1 MKKVELKGLD
11 KTCFAETLKN
21 GLSIILIPYADK
33 NNYYISYVTKYG
45 SEVNTFIPK
54 DRKKYI
60 TVTNGI
66 AHFLEHK
73 MFEQKDGIDPFKF
86 FAESGTGANAFTS
99 FDRTQYICYGTKE
112 LEKNLKFLIK
122 YVNEPYF
129 TDENVE
135 KEKGIIKEEIKM
147 YDDIPEWV
155 LENSLR
161 DAIYKNHP
169 RKIDIAGK
177 VEDIDKITKEE
188 LYKCYE
194 TFYNPNN
201 MLLVVAGN
209 FDQNKIIKLIKNALD
224 KGEKVPKAEI
234 QKPKEDNTVNKE
246 EVELSINLKV
256 PKLALGYK
264 MSKKKFKVKDD
275 LELDLY
281 LNMISSLLFGSSS
294 LFRERVREKHLMTS
308 FYTDWDV
315 TDDHY
320 SLLLFAETENPEL
333 LVDEIEKEIN
343 DMKIS
348 KEDLDRYKKV
358 WIANEVKMI
367 DYVDTTVSNIIDDHI
382 RYNKIIDDKVGIIR
396 KMNKKQLDSIV
407 KNLDFKNRSKV
418 ILLPS
423 KIITKKTDK
432 KK

>member
-1 MKKVELKGLD
+1 
-11 KTCFAETLKN
+11 
-21 GLSIILIPYADK
+21 
-33 NNYYISYVTKYG
+33 
-45 SEVNTFIPK
+45 
-54 DRKKYI
+54 
-60 TVTNGI
+60 
-66 AHFLEHK
+66 
-73 MFEQKDGIDPFKF
+73 
-86 FAESGTGANAFTS
+86 
-99 FDRTQYICYGTKE
+99 
-112 LEKNLKFLIK
+112 
-122 YVNEPYF
+122 
-129 TDENVE
+129 
-135 KEKGIIKEEIKM
+135 
-147 YDDIPEWV
+147 
-155 LENSLR
+155 
-161 DAIYKNHP
+161 
-169 RKIDIAGK
+169 
-177 VEDIDKITKEE
+177 
-188 LYKCYE
+188 
-194 TFYNPNN
+194 